1 VGESERTTK
10 QSFDRISTLNP
21 SLPPHVHPLPF
32 THSYLLTITR
42 VHTPFFIIPTFI
54 TLLFLHNIV
63 ITPSSNM
70 SSPLSKISSFAY
82 DDMPSPA
89 SWLSSPASKKMHSP
103 ASKLSS
109 SASKMSVA
117 KFEKTPTKSEM
128 YSPIPKK
135 SAHKA
140 KTASMDSKCTTFSDI
155 IRALDE
161 THDRIASMGVKE
173 MKQDRVDS
181 LRVLEGGHPKG
192 THLRAF
198 DTKKYMKDYENGD
211 ITLLQI
217 QVAANATKLPEEH
230 RADWIAVNGS
240 EYLRFLLPHV

>member
-1 VGESERTTK
+1 
-10 QSFDRISTLNP
+10 
-21 SLPPHVHPLPF
+21 
-32 THSYLLTITR
+32 
-42 VHTPFFIIPTFI
+42 
-54 TLLFLHNIV
+54 
-63 ITPSSNM
+63 M

-140 KTASMDSKCTTFSDI
+140 KTASMDSMCTTFSDI

-230 RADWIAVNGS
+230 RADWIAVNGK
-240 EYLRFLLPHV
+240 LPEPACGFGKCTYDPFPMPAKRRRDAIVDNIDDAVKAVKNVFK